1 MVPAA
6 RDVAWPPMC
15 VTSADGTVRALAY
28 PAVVGQA
35 LVPEMD
41 AGRRLLTAFS
51 RHPGAFHAGLSSPK
65 GWHAFARFCRSEL
78 PFAALVERRPVSVAL
93 SLMSRF

>member
-1 MVPAA
+1 M
-6 RDVAWPPMC
+6 RLD
-15 VTSADGTVRALAY
+15 RALDAY
-28 PAVVGQA
+28 PAAVGQA

-51 RHPGAFHAGLSSPK
+51 RHPGAFHTGLASPK

-78 PFAALVERRPVSVAL
+78 PFADLVERKPVSVAL